1 MSKRKYVLLIL
12 VFILAIVAV
21 GVVAVIIRNNS
32 IEVKPFNVDEY
43 QEYIEKYPSDE
54 TVGNVD
60 DEKDLV
66 KKAEAILIEKYGN
79 QIKKQKPY
87 KVFYDETND
96 VWMVTGTLPSNM
108 KGGVANIIID
118 NSTGKV
124 LAVWHGE

>member
-66 KKAEAILIEKYGN
+66 SKAEAILIEKYGK
-79 QIKKQKPY
+79 QIKKQK
-87 KVFYDETND
+87 
-96 VWMVTGTLPSNM
+96 L
-108 KGGVANIIID
+108 
-118 NSTGKV
+118 
-124 LAVWHGE
+124 

>member
-66 KKAEAILIEKYGN
+66 SKAEAILIEKYGN

-87 KVFYDETND
+87 KVFYDEIND
-96 VWMVTGTLPSNM
+96 VWMVTGTLPSNK

-124 LAVWHGE
+124 LAVWHGK

>member
-96 VWMVTGTLPSNM
+96 VWMVTGTLPSNK

-124 LAVWHGE
+124 LAIWHSK